1 MIRKEIWHGM
11 RAYKATFFIKGYRQ
25 RAVAGS
31 HLQYRKLSVVFF
43 NKKFNQRFGIAFSL
57 KWGNCSDILNFK
69 YSIPFVR
76 YDTLALHS
84 VIIKNIHF
92 TIIEITVNHIFLLIR
107 QQEQIKILF
116 FVFCNFY
123 NSHQSHLQI
132 PTCRSHLKTLYH
144 AFLNFSTAYNR
155 ERPYRQHHLGM
166 TSIRCTFPAQA
177 MVVVPGFSTGKPS
190 PERISFLRTV
200 PL

>member
-31 HLQYRKLSVVFF
+31 NLQYRKLSVVFF

-76 YDTLALHS
+76 YDTLAFHS
-84 VIIKNIHF
+84 VIIKNMHF
-92 TIIEITVNHIFLLIR
+92 TFIEITVNHIFLLIR

-132 PTCRSHLKTLYH
+132 PIYLIDTVHS
-144 AFLNFSTAYNR
+144 
-155 ERPYRQHHLGM
+155 
-166 TSIRCTFPAQA
+166 
-177 MVVVPGFSTGKPS
+177 S
-190 PERISFLRTV
+190 PETKY
-200 PL
+200 

>member
-31 HLQYRKLSVVFF
+31 HLQYRKLSAVFF

-76 YDTLALHS
+76 YDTLALHA

-132 PTCRSHLKTLYH
+132 PICLSGFQYIIL
-144 AFLNFSTAYNR
+144 FLDKMVNTILSCEFFAGRRWRREMYGLTFFAATPLAAETAA
-155 ERPYRQHHLGM
+155 E
-166 TSIRCTFPAQA
+166 
-177 MVVVPGFSTGKPS
+177 
-190 PERISFLRTV
+190 
-200 PL
+200 